1 MIELMRNNA
10 CAREIMLMMDRDD
23 AGCWKERNRKKED
36 AGRHLESNTVAVDR
50 KRPMKKG

>member
-23 AGCWKERNRKKED
+23 AGCWKERNRKED
-36 AGRHLESNTVAVDR
+36 VGRHLESDTVVLDR
-50 KRPMKKG
+50 ERPMKKG